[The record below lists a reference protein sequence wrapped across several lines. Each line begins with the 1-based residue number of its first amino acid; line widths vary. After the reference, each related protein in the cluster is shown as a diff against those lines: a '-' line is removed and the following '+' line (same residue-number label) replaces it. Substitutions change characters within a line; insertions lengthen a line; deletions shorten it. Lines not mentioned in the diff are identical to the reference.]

1 MGGAAEFGRVESLG
15 GEARAV
21 GGGAVGRIG
30 IGWVGRIG
38 IGWVGRIGIA
48 WVGRIGIAWVGE
60 VDGEVGDGGV
70 DLVGGGGFEG

>member
-1 MGGAAEFGRVESLG
+1 MESLG

-30 IGWVGRIG
+30 I
-38 IGWVGRIGIA
+38 A
-48 WVGRIGIAWVGE
+48 WDGE